1 MKKMSEVI
9 MLSVGPWSDETAEL
23 SGYIIVNGAAM
34 KFYANRHGALI
45 GLTHD
50 DGVMMLVNNLP
61 ISKSL
66 QNEIVKTVYNGI
78 DTYIR
83 NEAIYNAISKSP
95 SKSISCLCIDDIDR

>member
-9 MLSVGPWSDETAEL
+9 MLSVGPCSDETAEL

-50 DGVMMLVNNLP
+50 DGVTVSYTHLTLP
-61 ISKSL
+61 TNSR
-66 QNEIVKTVYNGI
+66 V
-78 DTYIR
+78 
-83 NEAIYNAISKSP
+83 
-95 SKSISCLCIDDIDR
+95 